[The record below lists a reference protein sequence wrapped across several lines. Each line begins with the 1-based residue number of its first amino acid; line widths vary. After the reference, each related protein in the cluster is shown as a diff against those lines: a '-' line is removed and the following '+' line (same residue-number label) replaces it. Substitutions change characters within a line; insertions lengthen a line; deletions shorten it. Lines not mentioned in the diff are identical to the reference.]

1 MLLTQLICGFA
12 LINFL
17 NKSDYATFTIVMAL
31 QGTAI
36 ILVDMGITQSLTAL
50 IGKGIKDRGFVG
62 RYLVACRQLRNYMLV
77 AGSAVLLVIIYYAAP
92 RFEWSFS
99 LSLFLWIC
107 LCLTLL
113 FRSVGAVY
121 KPVFLLKQN
130 LVHLYKVDAFAGVS
144 RLLLILAAFTF
155 GFLSASVA
163 ILLGVIQAAI
173 SGIGLW
179 QLSRKNVE
187 YPDSGTDLSAERKEI
202 ISQTLPRAPGY
213 AFFAFEGQIT
223 IFIITLLG
231 TTMNVAELG
240 ALGRLAML
248 FLIFNRMGSNLV
260 GPYMSKLDSHQVLSK
275 TMFFTLI
282 TTVFFIAVAGL
293 SYVFPE
299 PLLLLL
305 GNGYQHLRLEVFLVV
320 LAASIRSID
329 VIIYSICLSRKYV
342 YSWYSLVD
350 ILPVVIVMILGFA
363 LMDLSQLTNVLYYSV
378 AIAVI
383 RLLSK
388 IFIACVGLSR
398 EGAKAEVNV

>member
-1 MLLTQLICGFA
+1 MLLTQLVCGFA

-17 NKSDYATFTIVMAL
+17 TKSDYATFTIVMAL
-31 QGTAI
+31 QGTAM
-36 ILVDMGITQSLTAL
+36 ILVDLGITQSLTAL
-50 IGKGIKDRGFVG
+50 IGKGIKDRIFVG

-77 AGSAVLLVIIYYAAP
+77 FGSAVLLVIIYFAAP

-113 FRSVGAVY
+113 FSSVGAVY

-130 LVHLYKVDAFAGVS
+130 LVHLYKVDALAGVS

-173 SGIGLW
+173 SGLGLW

-187 YPDSGTDLSAERKEI
+187 YPDSEANLSAERKEI

-223 IFIITLLG
+223 IFIISLLG

-282 TTVFFIAVAGL
+282 TTVFFTAVAGI

-305 GNGYQHLRLEVFLVV
+305 GDGYQHLRLEVFLVV
-320 LAASIRSID
+320 LAACIRSID

-350 ILPVVIVMILGFA
+350 ILPVVVVMILGFA

-388 IFIACVGLSR
+388 IFIAAVGLSR
-398 EGAKAEVNV
+398 EGAKVDAAA

>member
-1 MLLTQLICGFA
+1 MTQLICGFA

-17 NKSDYATFTIVMAL
+17 EKSDYATFTIVMAL

-50 IGKGIKDRGFVG
+50 IGKGIKDRSFVG

-77 AGSAVLLVIIYYAAP
+77 VGSAILLVVIYFAAP
-92 RFEWSFS
+92 RFEWSFN
-99 LSLFLWIC
+99 LSLLLWIF

-113 FRSVGAVY
+113 FRSIGAVY

-130 LVHLYKVDAFAGVS
+130 LVHLYKVDSLAGIS

-173 SGIGLW
+173 SGLGLW

-187 YPDSGTDLSAERKEI
+187 YPDSKADLSAERKEI

-223 IFIITLLG
+223 IFIISLLG

-260 GPYMSKLDSHQVLSK
+260 GPYMSKLDSYQVLSK
-275 TMFFTLI
+275 TIFFTLI
-282 TTVFFIAVAGL
+282 TTVFFTAIAGL
-293 SYVFPE
+293 SYVFPQ

-305 GNGYQHLRLEVFLVV
+305 GEGYQHLRLEVFLVI

-378 AIAVI
+378 AIAII

-388 IFIACVGLSR
+388 VFIAAVGLSR
-398 EGAKAEVNV
+398 EGVNTDATA